1 MAVEFDPQLS
11 ILPVQQR
18 RLWSELG
25 DVPSSFV
32 LCGGTAIALQL
43 GHRAS
48 IDFDF
53 IAPEGFDPDELYAAI
68 SFLKDSQPI
77 QKAPSTL
84 TCIVDR
90 GGSVHVSFFG
100 TPGVRLT
107 TVPLVAKDNRLHVAS
122 LVDLAAMKVAVVQK
136 RAEAKDYLD
145 LDAILQHGKIDLTT
159 ACTAAKAM
167 YGTRFNP
174 LLTLKSLSFF
184 GDGNLSTLPLETQ
197 VRLSAAVRAVDL
209 NKLSNLR

>member
-1 MAVEFDPQLS
+1 MAVEFEPQLL

-43 GHRAS
+43 GHRGS
-48 IDFDF
+48 IGFDF
-53 IAPEGFDPDELYAAI
+53 IAPEEFDPDELYSAV
-68 SFLKDSQPI
+68 SFLQDSQPI
-77 QKAPSTL
+77 QKAPNTL
-84 TCIVDR
+84 TCNVDR
-90 GGSVHVSFFG
+90 GGSFHVSFFG

-107 TVPLVAKDNRLHVAS
+107 TAPLVAKDNGLHVAT
-122 LVDLAAMKVAVVQK
+122 LIDLAAMKVAVVQK

-145 LDAILQHGKIDLTT
+145 LDAIIQFGGVDLRT
-159 ACTAAKAM
+159 ALATAKDI
-167 YGTRFNP
+167 YGTAFNP

-184 GDGNLSTLPLETQ
+184 GDGNLPTLPLETQ
-197 VRLSAAVRAVDL
+197 QRLSAAVRAIDL
-209 NKLSNLR
+209 NSLPNVR